1 MSKCLEYSVLRYT
14 PILVAGEH
22 VNIGVLF
29 SSDNFQE
36 FHSIKKFSRIKS
48 FDDELD
54 INALK
59 FLISSIK
66 NDIQLSLY
74 NEDKKFNINDF
85 TKYYMNEFHFSKPIK
100 IAFTDLAKTID
111 DITKLYLKYDYEKN
125 NRLSELEQKQ
135 LIKKILESSHKSY
148 KQNKKI
154 KGNFGDQIT
163 YDIIFNN
170 YGIKFFNFKNKS
182 INHMMNDIK
191 AWAWNCENTPK
202 NLKTIIIYS
211 QDFNGNEEYNANVK
225 TCIDILKKSSDNI
238 FDFEAGLS
246 LIEKFVSKQEFSK
259 EYFS

>member
-111 DITKLYLKYDYEKN
+111 DITKLYLKYE
-125 NRLSELEQKQ
+125 
-135 LIKKILESSHKSY
+135 
-148 KQNKKI
+148 
-154 KGNFGDQIT
+154 
-163 YDIIFNN
+163 
-170 YGIKFFNFKNKS
+170 
-182 INHMMNDIK
+182 
-191 AWAWNCENTPK
+191 
-202 NLKTIIIYS
+202 
-211 QDFNGNEEYNANVK
+211 
-225 TCIDILKKSSDNI
+225 
-238 FDFEAGLS
+238 
-246 LIEKFVSKQEFSK
+246 
-259 EYFS
+259 

>member
-1 MSKCLEYSVLRYT
+1 MSNCLEYSVLRYT

-29 SSDNFQE
+29 SSDNYQD
-36 FHSIKKFSRIKS
+36 FHSIKKFNRIKS

-59 FLISSIK
+59 FLILSIK
-66 NDIQLSLY
+66 NDLKLSLY
-74 NEDKKFNINDF
+74 NENKKFNIYDF

-100 IAFTDLAKTID
+100 IGFTDLDKTID

-125 NRLSELEQKQ
+125 NRLSEQEQKR
-135 LIKKILESSHKSY
+135 LIKQILEYRHKSY

-154 KGNFGDQIT
+154 TGNFGDKIT
-163 YDIIFNN
+163 YDIVFNN
-170 YGIKFFNFKNKS
+170 YGVKFFDFKNKS
-182 INHMMNDIK
+182 INHMINDIK

-211 QDFNGNEEYNANVK
+211 QDINGNEEYNANVK
-225 TCIDILKKSSDNI
+225 ICIDILKKSSDSI
-238 FDFEAGLS
+238 FDIETGLT
-246 LIEKFVSKQEFSK
+246 LIERFASTQ
-259 EYFS
+259 